1 MSRLIPNDETLRR
14 FVPQQVCAVKGEAS
28 LFDRIAH
35 WLDTAEQWVFGTF
48 CPETIIAEA
57 VADNPDS
64 PIRDPLTAI
73 AAHQALADAIPTLDL
88 VQTVNGFAVVSNQNL
103 APASKERVERLIAAH
118 KAQRDAA
125 INALLPLLAK
135 IGGWRNTSQCEFFRA
150 TLFPTLDSIRSL
162 ASGAATWEKF
172 QELRPAIAVAEDHL
186 AAEYISPELIQRLR
200 DETLGIISPL
210 SPLDS
215 RLCTALRGHVA
226 DIVQGKQL
234 RETALRDIVEY
245 IRRHPDTFPEWH
257 RSDTAQLFTP
267 PIFRNTKKSSGYF
280 F

>member
-1 MSRLIPNDETLRR
+1 MKLIPNDETLRR

-35 WLDTAEQWVFGTF
+35 WLDTAEQWVFATF
-48 CPETIIAEA
+48 CPETVMAEA

-64 PIRDPLTAI
+64 PIRNPLTAI
-73 AAHQALADAIPTLDL
+73 AAHQALADAIPSLDL

-125 INALLPLLAK
+125 INTLLPLLAK
-135 IGGWRNTSQCEFFRA
+135 IGGWRNTAQCEFFRA
-150 TLFPTLDSIRSL
+150 TLFSTLDSIRQL
-162 ASGAATWEKF
+162 ASGVATWEKF
-172 QELRPAIAVAEDHL
+172 QELRPAIAVAEDRL
-186 AAEYISPELIQRLR
+186 ASEYISHELIQRLR

-210 SPLDS
+210 STIDS
-215 RLCTALRGHVA
+215 RLCTALRGHVV
-226 DIVQGKQL
+226 DLVLSKPL
-234 RETALRDIVEY
+234 RETALRDIVDY

-257 RSDTAQLFTP
+257 SSNTARLFTP
-267 PIFRNTKKSSGYF
+267 PIFRNSKKSSGYF